1 MPDRGIEESMIWFAL
16 TVKPQHES
24 AASRALS
31 VYGIQTYIP
40 LYWER
45 RRWSDRYKTVE
56 VPLIPGYIF
65 TRFVRNQRTTVL
77 QAPGVRSIVQ
87 FCGEPA
93 PIPDHELDSIR
104 TLIASGFPLE
114 PWAGLVT
121 GETVQIESGPLAG
134 VHGVFLRRHDQSCLV
149 VSVELLG
156 RSVMATVDQEA
167 VFPMTPKPLCGRAAA
182 G

>member
-1 MPDRGIEESMIWFAL
+1 MIWFAL

-24 AASRALS
+24 TASRALS
-31 VYGIQTYIP
+31 AFGIQTYVP

-45 RRWSDRYKTVE
+45 RRWSDRYQTVE

-87 FCGEPA
+87 FGGEPA
-93 PIPDHELDSIR
+93 SIPDHELDSIR

-114 PWAGLVT
+114 PWAGLVM
-121 GETVQIESGPLAG
+121 GQPVQIEAGPLAG
-134 VHGVFLRRHDQSCLV
+134 VHGVFLKRHDRSCLA

-156 RSVMATVDQEA
+156 RSVLATVDQEA
-167 VFPMTPKPLCGRAAA
+167 VFPITPQSLYRRASA